1 MRQWWSTKKTASC
14 ERTPCGRVEG
24 GGVPSSVVAASTL
37 LQEEQGKSGRAREG
51 GAGGVTGDRKLCT
64 GASQNAGPVLV
75 RQAPKERWHPE
86 AVADTPESRSSRR
99 REERRRKKQLQALV
113 VGFTVLPRV
122 GERQEQRQTRAQKM
136 AVARETECRS

>member
-1 MRQWWSTKKTASC
+1 KQCQTCDCWVRRKK
-14 ERTPCGRVEG
+14 P
-24 GGVPSSVVAASTL
+24 P
-37 LQEEQGKSGRAREG
+37 LQAREG

-86 AVADTPESRSSRR
+86 AVADTPESRSSQR

-136 AVARETECRS
+136 AVARETKCRSE